1 MNTEQEAEFTPQ
13 GAAETVEKSDK
24 NLIRDFFGII
34 FDPVKTFS
42 KVLGIEYWV
51 GIFLIT
57 LIIGGGLEQIY
68 HTQVIDLTTQKMLE
82 KAGDNAS
89 KLQGMMD
96 FYNNPAMSRPA
107 YFFGTIFGQVVFLL
121 IGTVLY
127 FFACSVVFGG
137 TAKFKQV
144 WIVACWS
151 SIIILIQMIIKTP
164 LILAK
169 NSVEAGLN
177 LGLIFNAD
185 MVGTKL
191 HSFFNVIDI
200 FGIWHFIVV
209 GIGLAILYKF
219 TIKKGIGIS
228 FAVWLLMVMVGGV
241 SAYLSA

>member
-1 MNTEQEAEFTPQ
+1 MNAEQEAGSTAQ
-13 GAAETVEKSDK
+13 GAAEIAEKSDK
-24 NLIRDFFGII
+24 NLIRDFFGVI
-34 FDPVKTFS
+34 FDPIKTFD
-42 KVLGIEYWV
+42 KVLGIGYWV
-51 GIFLIT
+51 GIFLII
-57 LIIGGGLEQIY
+57 LIVSGGLEQIY
-68 HTQVIDLTTQKMLE
+68 HNQVIELTTQKMLE
-82 KAGDNAS
+82 KAGDNAP

-96 FYNNPAMSRPA
+96 FYNNPALARPA
-107 YFFGTIFGQVVFLL
+107 YFLGTVIMQVVFLL

-127 FFACSVVFGG
+127 FFACSVIFGG

-144 WIVACWS
+144 WIVSCWA
-151 SIIILIQMIIKTP
+151 SIIILLQSIVKTP

-169 NSVEAGLN
+169 NSIEAGLN
-177 LGLIFNAD
+177 LGLIFSAD

-200 FGIWHFIVV
+200 FYIWHFIVV

-228 FAVWLLMVMVGGV
+228 FAIWLLMTMVGGV